1 MINQS
6 AENFSAVSKINTK
19 EKIRQVAMILLG
31 SLIYSISVNIFIVPN
46 KFLSGGVAGI
56 ALLLQ
61 YITGISSGYFTLLI
75 NIPIFCF
82 GFKVIDKEFGIL
94 SLIGML
100 SMSFFLIVTKDIS
113 QFVRMDDMLIAC
125 ICGGAL
131 CGLGMAIIF
140 INRASEGGTDI
151 IAIIL
156 KKKYGIKLAS
166 MCFIIN
172 GAIVF
177 AGLLLSNLT
186 ITIYTLISLFIR
198 SYMVDK
204 AICYVNERTL
214 LIVISDNYEDIK
226 TSFLNILGRGVTFL
240 HGEGAFTGEQKKV
253 IYSIMSPKQAE
264 MAKDIISKI
273 DSGAVVTIMNVTEA
287 HGKGFKQ
294 LSF

>member
-100 SMSFFLIVTKDIS
+100 SMSFFLIITKDIS

-177 AGLLLSNLT
+177 TGLLLSNLT